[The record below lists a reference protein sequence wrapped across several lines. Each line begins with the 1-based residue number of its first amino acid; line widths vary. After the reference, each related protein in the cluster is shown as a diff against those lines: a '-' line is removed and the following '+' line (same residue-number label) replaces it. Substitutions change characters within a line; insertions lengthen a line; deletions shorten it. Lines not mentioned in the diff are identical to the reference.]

1 VTVDAKLMLTN
12 ALFLFIIFIVQSSR
26 YFHRAILLP
35 QFSFCGTT
43 TEYRIDTK
51 SLVTVTFLLFIV
63 SSCPK
68 ATGVPS
74 PTISMV
80 QRTALRLLVN
90 FLPKQVTGIHLWL
103 RLNSGLF

>member
-1 VTVDAKLMLTN
+1 MLTN

-51 SLVTVTFLLFIV
+51 NLVTVTFLLFIV

-68 ATGVPS
+68 VTGVPS